1 MYLLIDNYD
10 SFTYNIFQY
19 FLEAGVKVQVAR
31 NDEISILDIEKLQP
45 EGIIISPGPGTPEDA
60 GICIEVIQQF
70 YQSIPIL
77 GICLGH
83 QAIAVAFGGALL
95 QAEKIM
101 HGKTSIITHNGCG
114 IVKNI
119 PEQVTVMRYHSLVIN
134 KNELPED
141 LEIVANSIDDK
152 EIMAIKHKDYPL
164 YGIQFHPESIGTED
178 GKQIFQNFI
187 EMVSR
192 KEITP

>member
-19 FLEAGVKVQVAR
+19 FSEAGVKVQVAR